1 MKSFDPGFGSPKME
15 NVSSY
20 IMFLA
25 LLNFQLIRKSWYT
38 KKKKGKKKKRIHQ
51 MFFPMLS
58 NRIWM
63 LSGLCCCI
71 VVFTFCLFTCM
82 PQVWVYLPARRMPVN
97 AFHVFHTM
105 LDTSFHLLQHNCIM
119 LYSYFFSNQT
129 SPFPRVSCRIIS
141 RALRHAGW
149 QWCDVLLCLSWHSY
163 WSPCSSYQ
171 R

>member
-1 MKSFDPGFGSPKME
+1 
-15 NVSSY
+15 
-20 IMFLA
+20 
-25 LLNFQLIRKSWYT
+25 
-38 KKKKGKKKKRIHQ
+38 

-119 LYSYFFSNQT
+119 LYSYFFLTKPHLFLECPAESSDVRCGTLDDNDVMYYCVSADTPTGLHAVLINVKPFVSQALSQQT
-129 SPFPRVSCRIIS
+129 DC
-141 RALRHAGW
+141 
-149 QWCDVLLCLSWHSY
+149 
-163 WSPCSSYQ
+163 
-171 R
+171 